1 MLGEYI
7 MDGFRVAVVVA
18 AMLIGFVALIALVNG
33 VFNAVFGITF
43 QALLGC
49 IRAVCVF
56 NRYSV
61 E

>member
-1 MLGEYI
+1 

-43 QALLGC
+43 QAVARICL
-49 IRAVCVF
+49 RAVCVF

>member
-18 AMLIGFVALIALVNG
+18 AMLIGFVALIALING
-33 VFNAVFGITF
+33 VLMRSS
-43 QALLGC
+43 ALHSRRCSDMYSRRL
-49 IRAVCVF
+49 RF